1 MEMDLELAKQYFEI
15 VSSNTPPSC
24 DIGPGYHEKL
34 IDYGDG
40 FYLYSLP
47 ADDGSTMFRIA
58 VKAWNL
64 RLFVDCSSVFDALQA
79 VLTVNKFPKD

>member
-47 ADDGSTMFRIA
+47 ADDG
-58 VKAWNL
+58 
-64 RLFVDCSSVFDALQA
+64 
-79 VLTVNKFPKD
+79 